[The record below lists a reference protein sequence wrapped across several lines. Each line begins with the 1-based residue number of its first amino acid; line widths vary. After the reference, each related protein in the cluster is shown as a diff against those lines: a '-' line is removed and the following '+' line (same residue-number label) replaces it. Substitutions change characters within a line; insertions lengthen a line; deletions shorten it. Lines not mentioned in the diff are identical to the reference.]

1 MTKSLFKNS
10 LIATAL
16 LASIIQILLISMA
29 QAGLISQPLPSK
41 QASILPQSQAIANDP
56 QNGTVFYPLP
66 AENSTTTRTVALVQ
80 PVTSQ
85 PTITPNLPTIDSPLT
100 RIPSGQEYYTIPNK
114 PDDFAPLPVN
124 DMTQVQNDPSD
135 FSNIEPMPIL
145 PKKSISV
152 SQKTSKPLA
161 KTPIVAKTT
170 KTTNQTSIPISTKK
184 TTIPN
189 TKSSKTATPNET
201 RPQIIPKKPVNE
213 PSPKEPAKQTTKQPP
228 VQQKIVPTAKADTLK
243 FANFP
248 AKVYTGK
255 RVTPKISTLK
265 ALNGFYVEAL
275 HGSKGEKQFI
285 DTLSKSQPNYAGHY
299 VITSFSCGLNCSASV
314 AYDVKTG
321 EFMEL
326 GGGFADC
333 PATDFNPRQKTSV
346 THQVNSRL
354 MIVIGSSATGSCV
367 AGYFEE
373 KNGNVNLISQK
384 NLMTYVDM
392 R

>member
-1 MTKSLFKNS
+1 MTKSLFKKS

-16 LASIIQILLISMA
+16 LASMAQILLLSMA

-41 QASILPQSQAIANDP
+41 QASILPQSHAIAKNP
-56 QNGTVFYPLP
+56 QDGAVFYPLP
-66 AENSTTTRTVALVQ
+66 AENSTTVRTVVPIQ
-80 PVTSQ
+80 PITAK
-85 PTITPNLPTIDSPLT
+85 PTIKSNLPTTNSPLT
-100 RIPSGQEYYTIPNK
+100 RIPNGQEYYTIPNK
-114 PDDFAPLPVN
+114 PDDFAPLPAN
-124 DMTQVQNDPSD
+124 DMTQALNDTPD
-135 FSNIEPMPIL
+135 VPDIEPMPIL
-145 PKKSISV
+145 AKKSISIG
-152 SQKTSKPLA
+152 QKTSKPPA
-161 KTPIVAKTT
+161 KTPLVT
-170 KTTNQTSIPISTKK
+170 KVTKVNNTTNQTSTPISTKK

-189 TKSSKTATPNET
+189 VKPTKSPKVATKTPKIATPNET
-201 RPQIIPKKPVNE
+201 L
-213 PSPKEPAKQTTKQPP
+213 PKEPAKQTTKQPP
-228 VQQKIVPTAKADTLK
+228 VQQKIVPTAKAATLK

-285 DTLSKSQPNYAGHY
+285 DILSKSQPNYAGHY
-299 VITSFSCGLNCSASV
+299 VITRFSCGLNCSASV

-354 MIVIGSSATGSCV
+354 LIVIGSSATGSCV

-384 NLMTYVDM
+384 NLMTFVDM